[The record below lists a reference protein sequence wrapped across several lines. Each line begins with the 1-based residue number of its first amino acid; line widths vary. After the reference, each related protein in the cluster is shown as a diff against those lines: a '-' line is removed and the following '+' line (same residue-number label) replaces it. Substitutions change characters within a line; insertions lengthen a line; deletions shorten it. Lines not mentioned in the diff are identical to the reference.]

1 MQAYPSAAVK
11 GTTQQVTGAM
21 CSRCKTAC
29 TDEACRAAILTAPNV
44 KSLKKLQHSTPQ
56 SDMQTVLER
65 RESLLPAQVKLPV
78 TIKPQ
83 DHWGLMEG
91 ILTKGCCTQ
100 GPPKPKGLCIKTWI
114 DTIRYGPRGVELM
127 EFSREI

>member
-1 MQAYPSAAVK
+1 
-11 GTTQQVTGAM
+11 
-21 CSRCKTAC
+21 
-29 TDEACRAAILTAPNV
+29 
-44 KSLKKLQHSTPQ
+44 
-56 SDMQTVLER
+56 MQTVLEW

-100 GPPKPKGLCIKTWI
+100 GPPKPKGLCITSWT
-114 DTIRYGPRGVELM
+114 DTKSYGPRVVELT
-127 EFSREI
+127 ELSREI